1 MPSTMRMRQ
10 QNQGYRGGSRIGQ
23 RWRFIRLPVLLGCL
37 AAPVMA
43 QAASLSIIDTQ
54 GGSTTI
60 SASWYSNAFSVNGTS
75 FPFTATDYT
84 GSVTLPDTS
93 SISITAS
100 SYDAGYGVTSG
111 TLYFVPFAGSDQI
124 VAKLVYSA
132 SNNGSIGTM
141 IATLT
146 DAAAESLGTVPLG
159 TNASDIGVVGS
170 TLSFDEPYWVQT
182 FSVTA
187 PLPEPDSAG
196 MLLAGVVGLGLL
208 ARRRHA

>member
-1 MPSTMRMRQ
+1 
-10 QNQGYRGGSRIGQ
+10 
-23 RWRFIRLPVLLGCL
+23 
-37 AAPVMA
+37 MA
-43 QAASLSIIDTQ
+43 HAASLTITDIM
-54 GGSTTI
+54 GVSTTI
-60 SASWYSNAFSVNGTS
+60 SANYYSNAFSVNGTS

-93 SISITAS
+93 SISLTAS

-141 IATLT
+141 LGTLT
-146 DAAAESLGTVPLG
+146 DAAAGSLGTVPLG

-170 TLSFDEPYWVQT
+170 TLAFDEPYWVQR

-187 PLPEPDSAG
+187 PLPEPASGG
-196 MLLAGVVGLGLL
+196 MLLAGVLGLGVL
-208 ARRRHA
+208 AQRRRT